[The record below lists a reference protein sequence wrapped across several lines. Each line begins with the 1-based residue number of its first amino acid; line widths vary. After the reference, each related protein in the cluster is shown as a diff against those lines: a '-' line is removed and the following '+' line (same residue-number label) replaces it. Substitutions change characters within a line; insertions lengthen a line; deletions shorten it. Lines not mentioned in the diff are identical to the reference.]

1 MKRQRL
7 LAVLAVSGAVAILCG
22 IGVYWEIDR
31 IAERP
36 AAMPERPVLGTADVC
51 SLFDGTLL
59 DRAVPD
65 PTGRSSELDLS
76 GHPKGNSG
84 HCAVDSS
91 AGSLRIDV
99 EVVLEVGAGL
109 DPAETRASRE
119 LDSYCRDVLAGAVVR
134 PATRSADGSCSRE
147 DGAADAVTAVHFGA
161 RKGTR
166 LFRTEYRFGRPVAG
180 DAARTA
186 VRLIEDITA
195 GSTAPSPR

>member
-1 MKRQRL
+1 M
-7 LAVLAVSGAVAILCG
+7 AILCG
-22 IGVYWEIDR
+22 IGVYWEIGR

-36 AAMPERPVLGTADVC
+36 PAAPQHPVLGTADVC
-51 SLFDGTLL
+51 SLFDRTLL

-76 GHPKGNSG
+76 GHPTGNSG
-84 HCAVDSS
+84 HCAVSSS

-119 LDSYCRDVLAGAVVR
+119 LDGYCRDVLAGATVR
-134 PATRSADGSCSRE
+134 PAIQSADGSCSRE
-147 DGAADAVTAVHFGA
+147 DGTADAVTVVHFAA

-166 LFRTEYRFGRPVAG
+166 LLRTEYRLDRPIAG
-180 DAARTA
+180 DAARA
-186 VRLIEDITA
+186 AGRLIEDVTVSGFRAPVTA